1 MDESSVV
8 AVVRREDPGTPDAV
22 VLLDEMS
29 AMVALY
35 CGDGGQRHFHPED
48 VRLAR
53 SAFVVAR
60 TMDGLAIGCGALRRF
75 SFEVAEF
82 KCIYRR
88 PEWAGAGAAVLRHL
102 ERLAVAMGYR
112 RVILQTREGN
122 RRAIAFYLRHG
133 YEPIPPY
140 GEYTAVADA
149 RCFRKVLPPGGSASS
164 PSMRP
169 PPER

>member
-1 MDESSVV
+1 MDESSVI
-8 AVVRREDPGTPDAV
+8 AMVRREDPGTPDAA
-22 VLLDEMS
+22 VLLDELS
-29 AMVALY
+29 AMIALY
-35 CGDGGQRHFHPED
+35 CGDGAQRRFQPED

-82 KCIYRR
+82 KRIYRR
-88 PEWAGAGAAVLRHL
+88 PESAGAGAAVLRHL

-112 RVILQTREGN
+112 RVILQTREAN

-133 YEPIPPY
+133 YEPIAPY
-140 GEYTAVADA
+140 GEYTAMRDA
-149 RCFRKVLPPGGSASS
+149 RCFGKVLAPGGTAPS
-164 PSMRP
+164 PSM
-169 PPER
+169 